1 MTPGQKFKKSVV
13 EDIRNQFI
21 SFRLPSVYTIKVT
34 TMKQMKHRSRSE
46 IIGAILEAANGGGAT
61 KTTIMYKA
69 VLSYEYMKE
78 YLLSL
83 VEDELVEY
91 EQGRMTYRTTA
102 KGMRLLQLY
111 NNMNEMVQTANPRS
125 VKKSND
131 LFNTLS

>member
-1 MTPGQKFKKSVV
+1 LLTAIQKFKKSVV
-13 EDIRNQFI
+13 EDIQNQFI
-21 SFRLPSVYTIKVT
+21 SFRLPSIYTIKVT

-131 LFNTLS
+131 LLFI

>member
-1 MTPGQKFKKSVV
+1 VV

-21 SFRLPSVYTIKVT
+21 SFRLPSVFTIKMT
-34 TMKQMKHRSRSE
+34 TIKQMKHRSRSE

-102 KGMRLLQLY
+102 KGMRLLHLY

-131 LFNTLS
+131 LLFI

>member
-1 MTPGQKFKKSVV
+1 VV

-131 LFNTLS
+131 LLFI